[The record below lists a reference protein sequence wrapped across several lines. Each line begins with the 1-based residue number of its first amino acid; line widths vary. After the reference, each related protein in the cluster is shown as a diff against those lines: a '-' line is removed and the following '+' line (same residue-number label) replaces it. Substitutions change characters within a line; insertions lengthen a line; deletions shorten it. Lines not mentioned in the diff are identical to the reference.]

1 MINISNKDEI
11 RKTDDIINTKLI
23 ALDNAYDE
31 DDDCKSIKMDKNPF
45 EKIGG
50 YAGIDIA
57 DILKTLQEKSEF
69 KKPEKRTEKWDRLE
83 KLWDEFGKLIQPDY
97 LDDANLE
104 GILRCM
110 DSILA
115 IDPKNYGALHNKGMA
130 LGDLNRKEEALAC
143 YDEVFKHG
151 NDHIALYGKG

>member
-1 MINISNKDEI
+1 MKE
-11 RKTDDIINTKLI
+11 
-23 ALDNAYDE
+23 
-31 DDDCKSIKMDKNPF
+31 NPF
-45 EKIGG
+45 ENIAAKSD
-50 YAGIDIA
+50 IDIA
-57 DILKTLQEKSEF
+57 DMWKTLLGKTEF

-115 IDPKNYGALHNKGMA
+115 IDPKNYGALHDK
-130 LGDLNRKEEALAC
+130 
-143 YDEVFKHG
+143 YG
-151 NDHIALYGKG
+151 N